1 MEKTLYI
8 QRKMEATILKYLKSP
23 EILAIVGPRQCGKTT
38 LLRHIFEGLQSQ
50 NKKAIFLT
58 FEDKNVLDLFSQNID
73 EFCEVYVK
81 PNQYVF
87 IDEFHYAKKGGKQL
101 KYIFDTQKAKIL
113 VSGSSAIDLSIQAFK
128 YLVGRVFV
136 FSLFQLDFEEFLGF
150 KDADILG
157 FYLKN
162 QVDLTKPKKIET
174 VELSNTLTE
183 TLRKYYQ
190 DYLVYG
196 GYPRVALAS
205 EKEEKQVILKNIY
218 NIYFLREVKDI
229 LGLVDDYKL
238 SQMIKALALQVGS
251 LIEYREIC
259 QVSGLSYQTVKGHLN
274 FLEKTFI
281 AFFVKP
287 YFENKRT
294 EIVKNPKI
302 YFFDTGLRNYIVN
315 DFRGINERTDAGVLL
330 ENGIAMQ
337 LIKKGMVFNFWRTK
351 QQAEVDFIIQLK
363 QNKKIAL
370 EVKKSYRGANV
381 KAKGDFQVKYPSIPL
396 HICFWDQQKDKQG
409 DIKKG
414 VFLPLL

>member
-1 MEKTLYI
+1 
-8 QRKMEATILKYLKSP
+8 
-23 EILAIVGPRQCGKTT
+23 
-38 LLRHIFEGLQSQ
+38 
-50 NKKAIFLT
+50 
-58 FEDKNVLDLFSQNID
+58 
-73 EFCEVYVK
+73 
-81 PNQYVF
+81 
-87 IDEFHYAKKGGKQL
+87 
-101 KYIFDTQKAKIL
+101 
-113 VSGSSAIDLSIQAFK
+113 
-128 YLVGRVFV
+128 
-136 FSLFQLDFEEFLGF
+136 
-150 KDADILG
+150 
-157 FYLKN
+157 
-162 QVDLTKPKKIET
+162 
-174 VELSNTLTE
+174 
-183 TLRKYYQ
+183 
-190 DYLVYG
+190 
-196 GYPRVALAS
+196 
-205 EKEEKQVILKNIY
+205 
-218 NIYFLREVKDI
+218 
-229 LGLVDDYKL
+229 
-238 SQMIKALALQVGS
+238 MIKALALQVGS

>member
-8 QRKMEATILKYLKSP
+8 QRKMEATILKYLRSP

-174 VELSNTLTE
+174 VKLSNTLTE

-205 EKEEKQVILKNIY
+205 EKEEKQVILK
-218 NIYFLREVKDI
+218 
-229 LGLVDDYKL
+229 
-238 SQMIKALALQVGS
+238 
-251 LIEYREIC
+251 
-259 QVSGLSYQTVKGHLN
+259 
-274 FLEKTFI
+274 TFI
-281 AFFVKP
+281 
-287 YFENKRT
+287 
-294 EIVKNPKI
+294 I
-302 YFFDTGLRNYIVN
+302 
-315 DFRGINERTDAGVLL
+315 
-330 ENGIAMQ
+330 
-337 LIKKGMVFNFWRTK
+337 
-351 QQAEVDFIIQLK
+351 
-363 QNKKIAL
+363 
-370 EVKKSYRGANV
+370 
-381 KAKGDFQVKYPSIPL
+381 SI
-396 HICFWDQQKDKQG
+396 F
-409 DIKKG
+409 
-414 VFLPLL
+414 